1 MKQKVKTLSVYL
13 ATMLDIVMILI
24 AYAVANIL
32 RFDQAQ
38 IQMISSAN
46 YTVLLWFV
54 IITYIAV
61 QLFFRTNIEFLSRGT
76 ARELYLVIKQYV
88 LVAVCVMVYFY
99 IVKIGHDFS
108 RLQLGYFFVIATVL
122 TFIEHLL
129 LKCFL
134 KKQFIISNAEKMVVI
149 TDSSNVKKV
158 VAELKKN
165 IYLSVENIIVVDKDM
180 TGETIQEIP
189 VSANASDME
198 EFLRNTVADCAYIH
212 ISHDVAADTDNIM
225 RWLTD
230 MGIKIYLHL
239 HEYDLDYGMKRF
251 GTLGKYGVITYS
263 NYEYVMRDVIIK
275 RIMDIAAG
283 LILFIAMCIAFPFVA
298 LGIMIQA
305 PGPIFFKQT
314 RIGKNGR
321 RFDIYKF
328 RSMYMDAE
336 ERKAELMKQN
346 EMGSDFMFKM
356 KDDPRIFPIGKLI
369 RKLSIDELPQAINIL
384 KGDMSL
390 VGTRPPTEKEFE
402 LYENYHRRRVSI
414 KPGLTGMWQVS
425 GRSSITDFDD
435 IVKLD
440 CEYIDNW
447 NLRLDLKIIAKT
459 VWVVLFG
466 RGAE

>member
-1 MKQKVKTLSVYL
+1 
-13 ATMLDIVMILI
+13 
-24 AYAVANIL
+24 
-32 RFDQAQ
+32 
-38 IQMISSAN
+38 
-46 YTVLLWFV
+46 
-54 IITYIAV
+54 
-61 QLFFRTNIEFLSRGT
+61 
-76 ARELYLVIKQYV
+76 
-88 LVAVCVMVYFY
+88 
-99 IVKIGHDFS
+99 
-108 RLQLGYFFVIATVL
+108 
-122 TFIEHLL
+122 
-129 LKCFL
+129 
-134 KKQFIISNAEKMVVI
+134 
-149 TDSSNVKKV
+149 
-158 VAELKKN
+158 
-165 IYLSVENIIVVDKDM
+165 
-180 TGETIQEIP
+180 
-189 VSANASDME
+189 
-198 EFLRNTVADCAYIH
+198 
-212 ISHDVAADTDNIM
+212 
-225 RWLTD
+225 
-230 MGIKIYLHL
+230 
-239 HEYDLDYGMKRF
+239 
-251 GTLGKYGVITYS
+251 
-263 NYEYVMRDVIIK
+263 MRDVIIK

-384 KGDMSL
+384 RGDMSL